1 MVNLPASHVSFPGS
15 IDSGKRNSLRK
26 PSLHL
31 NEVCLL
37 LSSSKRTFG
46 KGNPEGRNPKPCPY
60 QWIILVSMGQLGVP
74 LTVYSWYLLC
84 SLRILGDYNPYIPTT
99 HNIGLIEG
107 FSIGVR
113 CRGTSNYPL
122 MVPVIGGRIKL

>member
-1 MVNLPASHVSFPGS
+1 MITRPMLKIPREFQ
-15 IDSGKRNSLRK
+15 IDSSKLASL
-26 PSLHL
+26 
-31 NEVCLL
+31 E
-37 LSSSKRTFG
+37 
-46 KGNPEGRNPKPCPY
+46 
-60 QWIILVSMGQLGVP
+60 
-74 LTVYSWYLLC
+74 
-84 SLRILGDYNPYIPTT
+84 ILGDYNPYIPTT